1 VTGRGILDRGSK
13 IAVGMGIYFLVCT
26 LAMIWPGAV
35 VANRIE
41 PMILGLP
48 FFFFWYVFWIFI
60 VFIGTIILYRWEYG
74 GRE

>member
-1 VTGRGILDRGSK
+1 VTGRGILDRQNK
-13 IAVGMGIYFLVCT
+13 IAMGMGIYFLVCT

-48 FFFFWYVFWIFI
+48 FFFFWYVVW
-60 VFIGTIILYRWEYG
+60 VFMVFVGCVILYRLEYG

>member
-1 VTGRGILDRGSK
+1 
-13 IAVGMGIYFLVCT
+13 MGIYFLVCT

-41 PMILGLP
+41 PIILGLP
-48 FFFFWYVFWIFI
+48 FFFFWYVLW
-60 VFIGTIILYRWEYG
+60 VFLVFVGTLILYRWEYG